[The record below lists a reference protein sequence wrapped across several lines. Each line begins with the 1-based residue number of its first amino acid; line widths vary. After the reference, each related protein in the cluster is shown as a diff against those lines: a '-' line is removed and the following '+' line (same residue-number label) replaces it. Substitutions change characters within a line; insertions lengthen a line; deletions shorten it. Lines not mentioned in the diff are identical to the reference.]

1 MDVNC
6 RQYGSAKPRRES
18 YGAAVRV
25 VSATTVVTVL
35 AVVLFGSSEV
45 RAGDAPARI
54 AFAADVVPILTKL
67 GCNSGGCHGKST
79 GQNGFKLSLLGFVPA
94 FDHESLVKEA
104 RGRRVFAGDPDS
116 SLLLQ
121 KAIGRVPH
129 GGGRRLGIGS
139 PDYRVLAWYRTAVPG
154 RDGADPAVM
163 INTPAILS
171 GRYGKGRVLVSSG
184 HSRGELVC
192 DVE

>member
-1 MDVNC
+1 
-6 RQYGSAKPRRES
+6 
-18 YGAAVRV
+18 V

-139 PDYRVLAWYRTAVPG
+139 PDYRVLADWIRQGAAPP
-154 RDGADPAVM
+154 RDDDP
-163 INTPAILS
+163 
-171 GRYGKGRVLVSSG
+171 VLVELTMTPT
-184 HSRGELVC
+184 RGVLPVNSTEQLKLSARFSNGTHR
-192 DVE
+192 DVTHQALYLSNEPE